1 MKNKMVYIIM
11 LLGIMMSFLPLNLMS
26 ANGQDTDSAQEDE
39 IAEQYIMPLLQ
50 ALQYGDKDQI
60 YEKWVE
66 ADREQ
71 TKEKEEIFDHLI
83 AVWDGREAISVK
95 RIGKTKRPSQGKTPS
110 GITYQYEATC
120 TYDTVKVEIT
130 ICDSDQKM
138 DWINIRATPKVTGTL
153 STWREFNHVQWLM
166 TGVAIVEILFS
177 LFMAYHCIK
186 RKPRLWGLWLALILL
201 VYGGAAF
208 STIGGL
214 KLTFYIYTLRF
225 PKLLKVQGL
234 GIKIYFSLPIGAIVY
249 YVKKG
254 RKKL

>member
-1 MKNKMVYIIM
+1 MKNKVVYIIM

-39 IAEQYIMPLLQ
+39 IAEQYIIPLLR
-50 ALQYGDKDQI
+50 ALQYGNKDQL
-60 YEKWVE
+60 YAKWVE
-66 ADREQ
+66 ADKPG
-71 TKEKEEIFDHLI
+71 TKETEEIFDSLI
-83 AVWDGREAISVK
+83 ALWDGREAISVK
-95 RIGKTKRPSQGKTPS
+95 RTGKTKRLSRDKTPS
-110 GITYQYEATC
+110 GATYQYEATC

-130 ICDSDQKM
+130 ISNLDQRI
-138 DWINIRATPKVTGTL
+138 DWINLRATPKVTGTL
-153 STWREFNHVQWLM
+153 STWSQFNYAQWLV
-166 TGVAIVEILFS
+166 TGAAIVEILFS
-177 LFMAYHCIK
+177 IFMAYHCVK
-186 RKPRLWGLWLALILL
+186 RKPRLWGLWLAFILL
-201 VYGGAAF
+201 VYGGVAF

-234 GIKIYFSLPIGAIVY
+234 GIKIYLSLPVGAIVY